1 MEGNKDE
8 AARCIDLA
16 EIYIKEKN
24 REKAEKFLHK
34 AEKLFPT
41 QKAKDLLFKINL
53 MAPKSSPEPM
63 EPRKRNV
70 PQKPQQEERKAPEYS
85 VEQKE
90 IVDKVKK
97 CKDYYEILGISKDA
111 TDSEIKKAYKKLAL
125 QMHPD
130 KNKYPGAA
138 EAFKAV
144 GNAVAVLTDPE
155 KRKQY
160 DLYGAD
166 DERVSSRGGHHHHA
180 YTRGF
185 ESDATAEELFNM
197 FFGSGLSGSNVYVR
211 RGGRWQRQTTGGGG
225 HHQPEH
231 RGHREQQN
239 GYTAFIQILPILLAI
254 LLSMASSLFI
264 SDPAYSLQSS
274 SKYPI
279 MRKTQ
284 NLNVPYYVKEN
295 FHMEYQGSVKR
306 LEMSV
311 EEDYVATLKHACYR
325 EKSYKESMIWKAR
338 NFGDQELYHNAQ
350 NIKMPSCEQ
359 LQNLRGR

>member
-8 AARCIDLA
+8 ALHCISLA
-16 EIYIKEKN
+16 EKCVKEKN
-24 REKAEKFLHK
+24 REKAERFLLK

-41 QKAKDLLFKINL
+41 QKAKDLLLQINL
-53 MAPKSSPEPM
+53 MPPSNAEAAQ
-63 EPRKRNV
+63 PRKRATT
-70 PQKPQQEERKAPEYS
+70 QKSEEKENKTPDYTPEQEQAVKR
-85 VEQKE
+85 
-90 IVDKVKK
+90 IKK
-97 CKDYYEILGISKDA
+97 CKDYYEILGVSKDA

-130 KNKYPGAA
+130 KNKCPGAS

-160 DLYGAD
+160 DLYGS
-166 DERVSSRGGHHHHA
+166 DEDRLSSHSHHHT

-185 ESDATAEELFNM
+185 EADATAEELFNM
-197 FFGSGLSGSNVYVR
+197 FFGGGFTGSNVYVR
-211 RGGRWQRQTTGGGG
+211 RGGRWQRQTASSQAHQE
-225 HHQPEH
+225 HHHNQ
-231 RGHREQQN
+231 REQQSN
-239 GYTAFIQILPILLAI
+239 YTAFIQLLPILLAI

-274 SKYPI
+274 AKYPVL
-279 MRKTQ
+279 RKTH
-284 NLNVPYYVKEN
+284 NLNIPYYVKDN
-295 FHMEYQGSVKR
+295 FHLEYQGSVKR

-311 EEDYVATLKHACYR
+311 EEDYIQTLKHACYR